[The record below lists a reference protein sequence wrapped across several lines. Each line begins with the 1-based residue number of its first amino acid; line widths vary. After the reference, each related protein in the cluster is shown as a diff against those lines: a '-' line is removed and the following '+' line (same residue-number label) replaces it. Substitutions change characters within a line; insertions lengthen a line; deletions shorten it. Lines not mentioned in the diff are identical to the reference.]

1 MARARSQ
8 AAIHAVV
15 WSLIAILTVLA
26 ATPAD
31 ARRHYTRRGHAS
43 ESKHSSYSPPYSAI
57 VVDANSGATLHE
69 SSPDSQRHPA
79 SLTKIMTLYLLFE
92 QLDIGKISLES
103 KIEVSEHCAS
113 RAPSK
118 LDIPA
123 GGTIKVED
131 AIKALVTKSAND
143 VACAIG
149 EGIGGDEEAFA
160 RMMTKKAHAIGMTR
174 TIYRNAS
181 GLPNDEQ
188 VTTARDQATL
198 GRAIQDRFP
207 RYYRYFATQS
217 FTYRGRAIRNH
228 NHLLGSV
235 EGVDG
240 IKTGFVQASGFNL
253 VTSVRRDGRHLVA
266 VVMGGRTAGARDS
279 RMRELIAQYVSKGS
293 QHRSAPMVAEGSAS
307 QRGASK
313 PAAVAD
319 VSMAKSAAAP
329 FVAAAIPPSTKAA
342 TAQAAARPQQA
353 EPQSRSE
360 ATVAMVSPQVGSSE
374 DIRPIPVKTL
384 KVRATTLKSSAIG
397 SPNAASEAVAA
408 AAAAAAAAPPPS
420 TVEAPAAPPAPQP
433 SAEAPPAVTPVS
445 EVTVTRTTKTGPAA
459 PPVAAERVASAEP
472 IAAPAARVPPAPAPI
487 ISTDVVENSAPAASA
502 EAAPPPSA
510 HEGWVIQV
518 GALESVTAAKERLGS
533 ARSSAANILRRA
545 DPFTEKVTKG
555 DKTLYRARFAGLD
568 KDQAEAACRAL
579 KRSDIPCILVAGTR

>member
-15 WSLIAILTVLA
+15 WTLIAIITVLA

-43 ESKHSSYSPPYSAI
+43 QSQSSYSPPYSAI
-57 VVDANSGATLHE
+57 VVDVNSGATLHE

-92 QLDIGKISLES
+92 QLDIGKVALDS

-113 RAPSK
+113 RAPTK

-123 GGTIKVED
+123 GGSIRVED

-149 EGIGGDEEAFA
+149 EADGGVDEGFA
-160 RMMTKKAHAIGMTR
+160 RISQKKAHALVRSR

-253 VTSVRRDGRHLVA
+253 VTSVRRNGRHLVA
-266 VVMGGRTAGARDS
+266 VVLGGRTAGARDS
-279 RMRELIAQYVSKGS
+279 SMRELIAQYINKGNP
-293 QHRSAPMVAEGSAS
+293 QRSAPMVAEGST
-307 QRGASK
+307 RGASK
-313 PAAVAD
+313 PAAAE
-319 VSMAKSAAAP
+319 VSLAKTAAP
-329 FVAAAIPPSTKAA
+329 AFVAAAVPPAAKASA
-342 TAQAAARPQQA
+342 VQHVVSQPSQADV
-353 EPQSRSE
+353 RSE
-360 ATVAMVSPQVGSSE
+360 ATAAAMSAQVGSSE

-384 KVRATTLKSSAIG
+384 KVRATSLKSSAIG
-397 SPNAASEAVAA
+397 SAHAQTAA
-408 AAAAAAAAPPPS
+408 ATA
-420 TVEAPAAPPAPQP
+420 APAAQP
-433 SAEAPPAVTPVS
+433 GPVAEAAPEPATQIAVEPPAVTPAVDVS
-445 EVTVTRTTKTGPAA
+445 PAR
-459 PPVAAERVASAEP
+459 AARQMASVVQPAMPDRAKATERVGTPAT
-472 IAAPAARVPPAPAPI
+472 AALLAAAA
-487 ISTDVVENSAPAASA
+487 VVEKPALATSTS
-502 EAAPPPSA
+502 E
-510 HEGWVIQV
+510 E
-518 GALESVTAAKERLGS
+518 T
-533 ARSSAANILRRA
+533 
-545 DPFTEKVTKG
+545 
-555 DKTLYRARFAGLD
+555 
-568 KDQAEAACRAL
+568 
-579 KRSDIPCILVAGTR
+579 